1 MVNMSRKGR
10 TVTKSEGIAESIRQ
24 KISSGEF
31 SERLPTEQELAK
43 QYKVSPVTAAK
54 ALNIL
59 RDKGI
64 VNRISGRG
72 TFVVRPEKK
81 TLRIMFGS
89 YFAAKLFP
97 LLAPQ
102 FPNVETEAVKSME
115 EADAV
120 VLPTTIPFFPGEYFL
135 PWPQE
140 RIDRLRGQDKL
151 FPQIFEFHD
160 VRGAIWG
167 LPYLFSPN
175 ILFYNKKIMR
185 RIDPDFDP
193 CGLTFDHLL
202 ELQEK
207 LPEKTVIFS
216 GGAGQLLLSLI
227 YNLAG
232 EGVADSGV
240 FRAAV
245 DVFSQL
251 KVGSSLAPF
260 LEGRAL
266 FSAGYRS
273 QTCGFSGDLDV
284 CPMPLF
290 RGRRVC
296 HASSEVLM
304 VRNTTRHAELLF
316 DMAEA
321 LFRSDLQKVIGTLKR
336 GIPANA
342 AAAAATV
349 DSYAVRDDIFL
360 NEIKHIDY
368 AHRHM
373 ADSVSL
379 CFSTALKRLVCNS
392 ITPAE
397 LLTEV
402 EESYRF
408 EEKRGKALSAFMVDS
423 AAVDF

>member
-1 MVNMSRKGR
+1 
-10 TVTKSEGIAESIRQ
+10 VTKSQEIAEGIQR

-31 SERLPTEQELAK
+31 AERLPTEQELAK
-43 QYKVSPVTAAK
+43 QCKVSPVTAAK

-64 VNRISGRG
+64 VNRVSGRG

-81 TLRIMFGS
+81 TLRIMFGA

-97 LLAPQ
+97 LLAPH
-102 FPNVETEAVKSME
+102 FPDVEIEAVRSME

-140 RIDRLRGQDKL
+140 RIARLRQQDRL
-151 FPQIFEFHD
+151 FPQIFEFHN
-160 VRGAIWG
+160 VRGAVWG

-185 RIDPDFDP
+185 RTDPDFDP
-193 CGLTFDHLL
+193 CKLAFDHLL
-202 ELQEK
+202 ELQK
-207 LPEKTVIFS
+207 RLPEGIEILS
-216 GGAGQLLLSLI
+216 GGSGQLLLSLI
-227 YNLAG
+227 YNLSG
-232 EGVADSGV
+232 DGIADPGV

-245 DVFSQL
+245 EVFSQL
-251 KVGSSLAPF
+251 KVGDGLASF

-266 FSAGYRS
+266 FAAGYRS

-304 VRNTTRHAELLF
+304 VRNTTRHADLLF

-336 GIPANA
+336 GIPADA

-379 CFSTALKRLVCNS
+379 CFSTALKRLVCNN

-397 LLTEV
+397 LLAEV
-402 EESYRF
+402 EESYLF
-408 EEKRGKALSAFMVDS
+408 EKKRGKALSAFMVDS